1 VSEVTLAIGGRS
13 YKVACADGE
22 EAHVTR
28 LGAAIDAKLQSM
40 PQLSGQDS
48 QNLLFGALL
57 LADELHELRNANTA
71 AANGVEEAQAEA
83 ARHLKEVGRA
93 RTEIERLSAQ
103 LAGADDRQAVIDALR
118 GELEEL
124 RQAEADMGVE
134 LHAAQ
139 AAEAELREQ
148 LAAGQGGAIGAAE
161 LAPALERFAELLES
175 CADKLE
181 GRAATP

>member
-1 VSEVTLAIGGRS
+1 MSEVALAIGGRS

-22 EAHVTR
+22 EAHVRR
-28 LGAAIDAKLQSM
+28 LGEAIDAKLQSM
-40 PQLSGQDS
+40 AQLSGQDS

-71 AANGVEEAQAEA
+71 AAGEAEEARAEAEQARAELARLSARLAEA
-83 ARHLKEVGRA
+83 ADHES
-93 RTEIERLSAQ
+93 T
-103 LAGADDRQAVIDALR
+103 LAALR

-134 LHAAQ
+134 LQGAQ

-148 LAAGQGGAIGAAE
+148 LAAAQSTAAPAAGILGDE
-161 LAPALERFAELLES
+161 DLAPALERFAELLES

-181 GRAATP
+181 GRAAGA